1 MNTQSNI
8 PLVRLKRAKQTPYNP
23 LSGIADPTQMIRKLD
38 AFGVGYLKEAVN
50 IWDSLEQRDDLVR
63 AVASKRKKAVG
74 RQGWTVLIHES
85 LPADRRAD
93 LSRQSFG
100 ASAEAQTHAAA
111 LEHFYTNLRCE
122 NTLDPSERGG
132 LARKGSSRLAVLTS
146 KLLCRP
152 MMDSIG
158 KRQTAKRFAK
168 PVVQISAVHEIVW
181 STNAA
186 APLSQ
191 TSSQTLS
198 DASVPSAAQDL
209 CDLRSLLFNNPHSA
223 TGSSPFCSSSP
234 FANHSRFSTLFH
246 ALPPYFWWGRGG
258 PSHRLQSSVP
268 RIRFHAH

>member
-8 PLVRLKRAKQTPYNP
+8 PRVRLKRARQTRYNP
-23 LSGIADPTQMIRKLD
+23 LSNAIRSSSFCTLNSKICTSIP
-38 AFGVGYLKEAVN
+38 VN

-100 ASAEAQTHAAA
+100 ASAEAQAHADA
-111 LEHFYTNLRCE
+111 LEHFYQNLRCE
-122 NTLDPSERGG
+122 SALGRSERGG
-132 LARKGSSRLAVLTS
+132 LARKGSSRLSVLSS
-146 KLLCRP
+146 KLLCRQ

-158 KRQTAKRFAK
+158 KRQTAKRFVK

-181 STNAA
+181 RTNAA
-186 APLSQ
+186 SLLSE

-198 DASVPSAAQDL
+198 DASVPSAVQDL

-223 TGSSPFCSSSP
+223 MGSFSFCSSSP
-234 FANHSRFSTLFH
+234 FANHSRFSTLFN
-246 ALPPYFWWGRGG
+246 ALPPYFCGGRGG
-258 PSHRLQSSVP
+258 PHTASNHSHLAP
-268 RIRFHAH
+268 GCPAH